1 MKPSP
6 KNEAEAANHQP
17 NLNELMLARSDW
29 LAQQLLARV
38 KASKFDNITP
48 AQTRLLAQMAGKPTS
63 MAELARRLGVS
74 RQAVHKTVSEL
85 ERRGILSIED
95 DPMRGNARK
104 IVYTELGREVNR
116 EGAKIIQSIEH
127 QLAQRLGAKQVEQL
141 KSLLTVGW

>member
-6 KNEAEAANHQP
+6 NTDAASHQP

-85 ERRGILSIED
+85 ERRGILRIDD

-116 EGAKIIQSIEH
+116 EGAKIIQSIEQ
-127 QLAQRLGAKQVEQL
+127 QLAQRLGAKQVKQL
-141 KSLLTVGW
+141 KALLTTGW